1 MPRKVVDRAAG
12 DIWRPHQP
20 RRAGSRTALK
30 RHRSRLEHHEPPRS
44 PARLGRRH
52 RPRVRRRRG
61 GRSRAGRRDRR
72 LPQRPVHGHHG
83 AVRLGQVDADAHPR
97 RPRPAD
103 LRFRPPRRGGD
114 HEARRPQAHRA
125 APRAGGVRLP
135 VVQPPARSRRP
146 REHPPAAVD
155 RGQAARRRV
164 GRQAHRDRRARRP
177 PRPPAVR
184 ALRRPAA
191 ARRGGPRAGL
201 EARRRLRRRADRQP
215 RLEVLGRAARPPAPL
230 GRRVRPDGHHGHAR
244 PDRRLLRRPA
254 ARPRRRPHRP
264 RRRGGDRRG
273 RAGPHEGGW
282 LVRKVALRGLF
293 ARKLRLILT
302 ALAVALGVTLI
313 AGTYVFT
320 DTINRSFD
328 RIFTQ
333 SAKGT
338 DASITPR
345 KPIDTSNQGGTQP
358 TVSRAI
364 LAQVRRQP
372 GVQSADGSVFDVGTI
387 LGKNGKRIG
396 KGGAPNFIASIADQP
411 RFDGFTIKT
420 GRKPQSADEVA
431 MDASTV
437 KKQGWK
443 LGDKVAIVGNAPRK
457 DFTLVG
463 PTQIAGADSLG
474 GAAIA
479 DMLLPEAQRMLGK
492 RGFDQIQASA
502 KKGVTPDKLRDQLK
516 TALPNTVNVRTGQEE
531 APKQSDDIKSNLSF
545 LTTLLLAFAGIS
557 LFVGAFIIFNTFSI
571 TVTQRMREF
580 ALLRTLGASRGQVMR
595 SVITEGFTIGVLGS
609 VIGLALGVL
618 VAEGLRGLFRAIG
631 VDLPSNGN
639 VVATRTI
646 LVSLLVGTIV
656 TVLSSL
662 APALRATRVPPVE
675 ALHEGAVPT
684 LRGPSRKVT
693 IAGAVLGL
701 AGVGLMAAGLFGSF
715 SSNAS
720 LSFVGGGALATFLGV
735 ALVSPY
741 LIRPLASIVGRP
753 FERTRGITGR
763 LARENTTRQPGRTA
777 VTAAALM
784 VGVALVAFVSIFAAG
799 VKTTIAKAVDD
810 NLKAAFVVQNTDG
823 FSPFSPAVLRRVERV
838 PGVNRTSPVR
848 FGLARVNGVKG
859 NQAVSGIDPQTF
871 NDLYGVSSGAAAL
884 DALGPGRIAISK
896 KYGDDH
902 KVKAGDTIRL
912 TTSTGRKQALRVTGV
927 VDDKGSLV
935 AALIVT
941 NGQMLTDFGEPKDA
955 FGMVGIDPGADKKA
969 VQDRITGVLD
979 RQFPEAEVL
988 TAKEFTD
995 DVAGQ
1000 VNQLLYLIYALL
1012 ALAVIVSLFG
1022 IVNTLVLSISERTR
1036 ELGLLR
1042 AVGTTQRQVRRI
1054 VRYEA
1059 VITSL
1064 IGGVLGI
1071 VLGAV
1076 LAVLFTQPLDNF
1088 TLSIPGGT
1096 LLLMLVVAGTAGVGA
1111 AVLPARRASRLD
1123 VLDALAYE

>member
-1 MPRKVVDRAAG
+1 M
-12 DIWRPHQP
+12 
-20 RRAGSRTALK
+20 
-30 RHRSRLEHHEPPRS
+30 
-44 PARLGRRH
+44 
-52 RPRVRRRRG
+52 
-61 GRSRAGRRDRR
+61 
-72 LPQRPVHGHHG
+72 
-83 AVRLGQVDADAHPR
+83 
-97 RPRPAD
+97 
-103 LRFRPPRRGGD
+103 
-114 HEARRPQAHRA
+114 
-125 APRAGGVRLP
+125 
-135 VVQPPARSRRP
+135 
-146 REHPPAAVD
+146 
-155 RGQAARRRV
+155 
-164 GRQAHRDRRARRP
+164 
-177 PRPPAVR
+177 
-184 ALRRPAA
+184 
-191 ARRGGPRAGL
+191 
-201 EARRRLRRRADRQP
+201 
-215 RLEVLGRAARPPAPL
+215 
-230 GRRVRPDGHHGHAR
+230 
-244 PDRRLLRRPA
+244 
-254 ARPRRRPHRP
+254 
-264 RRRGGDRRG
+264 
-273 RAGPHEGGW
+273 
-282 LVRKVALRGLF
+282 RKVALRGLF
-293 ARKLRLILT
+293 ARKLRLVLT

-328 RIFTQ
+328 KIFTQ

-345 KPIDTSNQGGTQP
+345 KPIDTSNNGGTQP
-358 TVSRAI
+358 TVSPTI
-364 LAQVRRQP
+364 LAQVRKQP

-387 LGKNGKRIG
+387 LGKDGKRIG
-396 KGGAPNFIASIADQP
+396 AGGAPNFIASIADQP
-411 RFDGFTIKT
+411 RFDAFTIKE
-420 GRKPQSADEVA
+420 GRKPQTADEVA

-437 KKQGWK
+437 KKEGWK
-443 LGDKVAIVGNAPRK
+443 LGDKIAIVATAPRK
-457 DFTLVG
+457 DYTLVG
-463 PTQIAGADSLG
+463 VTQIAGVDSFG
-474 GAAIA
+474 GAAVA

-492 RGFDQIQASA
+492 RGYDQIQVSA
-502 KKGVTPDKLRDQLK
+502 KNGVSPEQLRDQLK
-516 TALPNTVNVRTGQEE
+516 TAMPRTVNVRTGQEE
-531 APKQSDDIKSNLSF
+531 ARKQSNDVKSNLSF
-545 LTTLLLAFAGIS
+545 LTTLLLAF
-557 LFVGAFIIFNTFSI
+557 GAFIIFNTFSI

-609 VIGLALGVL
+609 IVGLALGVA
-618 VAEGLRGLFRAIG
+618 VAAGLRALFKAIG
-631 VDLPSNGN
+631 VDLPSSGN
-639 VVATRTI
+639 VIASRTI
-646 LVSLLVGTIV
+646 IVSLVVGTVV

-675 ALHEGAVPT
+675 ALQEGAVPPS
-684 LRGPSRKVT
+684 RGPSRKVT
-693 IAGAVLGL
+693 ITGIVLGVI
-701 AGVGLMAAGLFGSF
+701 GVGLMVAGLFGSF

-720 LSFVGGGALATFLGV
+720 LSFVGGGALATFLGI

-741 LIRPLASIVGRP
+741 LVRPLASLVGRP

-763 LARENTTRQPGRTA
+763 LARENTVRQPGRTA

-799 VKTTIAKAVDD
+799 IKTTIAKAVDD

-823 FSPFSPAVLRRVERV
+823 FSSFSPEVLRRVERV
-838 PGVNRTSPVR
+838 PGVSETSPVR

-859 NQAVSGIDPQTF
+859 NQAVSGIDPKTF
-871 NDLYGVSSGAAAL
+871 NNLYGVSSGAAAL
-884 DALGPGRIAISK
+884 NALGPGKIAVSK
-896 KYGDDH
+896 GYGEDH

-912 TTSTGRKQALRVTGV
+912 TTSTGRKRALRVTGV

-941 NGQMLTDFGEPKDA
+941 NQQMLTDFGEPKDA
-955 FGMVGIDPGADKKA
+955 FGMVGVRPGTDEKA
-969 VQDRITGVLD
+969 VQDRISGVLE

-995 DVAGQ
+995 DIAGQ

-1042 AVGTTQRQVRRI
+1042 AVGTTRRQVRRI

-1071 VLGAV
+1071 VVGAV

-1088 TLSIPGGT
+1088 TLTIPWVSLI
-1096 LLLMLVVAGTAGVGA
+1096 LLFVLAGIAGVGA
-1111 AVLPARRASRLD
+1111 AILPARRAARLD